1 MDRNAT
7 SVQDQI
13 AELQERVEELS
24 LQKEE
29 KADGILQQD
38 VEKIQK
44 IKINLSQKN
53 EVNKKDI
60 IVTSGSFARAVLLG
74 GVDASTSLTSSADPR
89 PLMIRLIDYGV
100 LPRKIR
106 SDVKDCHIIASGYGD
121 LSSERVFVRLEKMT
135 CTSRKNGEVMDI
147 DVSGYVAG
155 EDGRAG
161 IRAAPRI
168 SQAGYHGK
176 NPGTRAFDY
185 VPGSLDG

>member
-1 MDRNAT
+1 MWKKC
-7 SVQDQI
+7 
-13 AELQERVEELS
+13 L

-29 KADGILQQD
+29 KAEGILQQD

-60 IVTSGSFARAVLLG
+60 MVTSGSFARAVLLG

-121 LSSERVFVRLEKMT
+121 LSSERVFV
-135 CTSRKNGEVMDI
+135 SRVQHLL
-147 DVSGYVAG
+147 DVP
-155 EDGRAG
+155 DH
-161 IRAAPRI
+161 P
-168 SQAGYHGK
+168 
-176 NPGTRAFDY
+176 
-185 VPGSLDG
+185 